1 MADRGLQ
8 TLVSPDRPVQQLRG
22 IFLRQL
28 ESAIDELQ
36 GRPPNVHGARK
47 QLKRARATLRLLR
60 PAIDDDLYRRENTVA
75 RDAAR
80 PLSKARDSE
89 VLSDALEG
97 LLGRFGPAASGLTVG
112 PLRQSLQKGRRQT
125 AQQLPAKQL
134 TQIKTALRTS
144 MRRTQAW
151 RPSVGE
157 WDCIATGL
165 GATYRRARHALRSA
179 RTGRATDDLH
189 EWRKQTK
196 YLWHQL
202 QAVTPVAAGPVGELA
217 DEFHHLA
224 DYLGDEHDLAVLRER
239 VAAPTAGMSETAASA
254 LKALIDR
261 RREELQDKAF
271 ALGERL
277 YADKTKAFVH
287 MLTKYWSEWDRRE
300 SRATSKQRAAAHPEL
315 RR

>member
-1 MADRGLQ
+1 MVASLQ
-8 TLVSPDRPVQQLRG
+8 ALASPDRPVQQCRD

-28 ESAIDELQ
+28 DCAIEELR
-36 GRPPNVHGARK
+36 GAKPNVHGARK

-60 PAIDDDLYRRENTVA
+60 KAIDEDQYRRENTAA

-80 PLSKARDSE
+80 PLSKARDNEVMSE
-89 VLSDALEG
+89 ALEG
-97 LLGRFGPAASGLTVG
+97 LLERYGPAAAGLQVG
-112 PLRQSLQKGRRQT
+112 PLRQSLQNGLSTSARR
-125 AQQLPAKQL
+125 LPAKQL
-134 TQIKTALRTS
+134 NQIRTALRQS
-144 MRRTQAW
+144 SKRVQAW
-151 RPSVGE
+151 KPALGE
-157 WDCIATGL
+157 WDCIANGVKK
-165 GATYRRARHALRSA
+165 TYGRARRALRNA
-179 RTGRATDDLH
+179 RTERATDDLH

-202 QAVTPVAAGPVGELA
+202 QALTPLAAGTVGELA

-239 VAAPTAGMSETAASA
+239 VSTPAAGMSETAASA
-254 LKALIDR
+254 LKAFIDR

-271 ALGERL
+271 SLGERL
-277 YADKTKAFVH
+277 YADKSKAFVH
-287 MLTKYWSEWDRRE
+287 MLTKCWSDWDRRE